1 MTLLDKIV
9 DTQLF
14 KRVLALARPYKGM
27 FWATVGLSIA
37 LAILSPLRPH
47 LIQIA
52 VDDYIFKSDMDG
64 LKIMVYLLIGVLL
77 LNGLASYAF
86 RYYSAWLGQSIIRD
100 LRVRV
105 YEHITRLRL
114 RYFDTT
120 PIGQSTTRTI
130 NDVEAMND
138 IFSAGLI
145 AIIADLLTIFT
156 VLFIMFSKDWKLSLV
171 CLSVFPVLIYAT
183 YLFKEGVKVTFQK
196 VRHESA
202 RLNAFLQEHI
212 TGMNVVQIFGA
223 EERELKKFKAINNEV
238 KKANVGAIW
247 YYSLF
252 FPAIEVITAAAL
264 ALLVWFGANQVINLQ
279 TTLGTLIAF
288 ILYLNMLFRPL
299 RMLADKFNTL
309 QMGLV
314 AAERVFAVVDRT
326 DKIDNTGTIKANKL
340 KGNIQF
346 KDVEFAYNEVDF
358 VLNGVSFEIKEG
370 ETMAIVG
377 STGAGKSTIINILSR
392 FYEYQKG
399 EILIDGN
406 NVRDY
411 TLESLRKNIGVVL
424 QDVFLFSGS
433 IMDNITLR
441 DKSVSEERVY
451 EAAKIVGAHEF
462 IMKLPDQYN
471 YNVMERGAT
480 LSLGQRQLISFI
492 RTLVFDPQIL
502 ILDEATSSIDT
513 ETELLVQKAVEQ
525 LVKDRTSIVI
535 AHRLS
540 TIQNAHKIL
549 VLDKGKVLEIG
560 SHQEL
565 LAKANGAYKKLH
577 DMQFSKKEEILN
589 KVG

>member
-1 MTLLDKIV
+1 MALLDKIV

-14 KRVLALARPYKGM
+14 NRVLALARPYKRM
-27 FWATVGLSIA
+27 FWSTVGLSVV

-47 LIQIA
+47 LIQVG
-52 VDDYIFKSDMDG
+52 VDDYIFKSDIEG
-64 LKIMVYLLIGVLL
+64 LKVLVLILFGVLV

-86 RYYSAWLGQSIIRD
+86 RYYSAWLGQSIIKD

-105 YEHITRLRL
+105 YKHITNLRL

-145 AIIADLLTIFT
+145 AIIADLLTIIT
-156 VLFIMFSKDWKLSLV
+156 VLCIMFSKDWKLSLV
-171 CLSVFPVLIYAT
+171 CLSVFPLLIYST

-196 VRHESA
+196 IRHESA

-212 TGMNVVQIFGA
+212 TGMSVVQIFGA
-223 EERELKKFKAINNEV
+223 EERELNKFKAINGEL
-238 KKANVGAIW
+238 KKANVSAIW

-252 FPAIEVITAAAL
+252 FPAIEIITAAAL

-314 AAERVFAVVDRT
+314 AAERVFVVIDKT
-326 DKIDNTGTIKANKL
+326 DTIEDKGTIEIEKL
-340 KGNIQF
+340 KGNIEF
-346 KDVEFAYNEVDF
+346 KNVEFAYNEIDF
-358 VLNGVSFEIKEG
+358 VLKGVSFDIKAG

-399 EILIDGN
+399 EILVDGL

-411 TLESLRKNIGVVL
+411 TLQSLRQNIGVVL

-433 IMDNITLR
+433 VMDNITLR
-441 DKSVSEERVY
+441 DDSIDKDRVY
-451 EAAKIVGAHEF
+451 EAAKIVGAHDF
-462 IMKLPDQYN
+462 IMKLPQKYD

-513 ETELLVQKAVEQ
+513 ETELLVQKAIEN

-540 TIQNAHKIL
+540 TIQSANQIL

-560 SHQEL
+560 NHQEL
-565 LAKANGAYKKLH
+565 LAKPNGAYRQLH
-577 DMQFSKKEEILN
+577 EMQFMVGEE
-589 KVG
+589 KV

>member
-1 MTLLDKIV
+1 MAILDKIV
-9 DTQLF
+9 DTKLF
-14 KRVLALARPYKGM
+14 KRVLGLAYPFRKM
-27 FWATVGLSIA
+27 FWATVGLSVA

-52 VDDYIFKSDMDG
+52 VDDYIFKSDIEG
-64 LKIMVYLLIGVLL
+64 LKIMILILIGVLL

-86 RYYSAWLGQSIIRD
+86 RYYSAFLGQSIIKD
-100 LRVRV
+100 LRVKVFR
-105 YEHITRLRL
+105 HITNLRL
-114 RYFDTT
+114 RFFDTT
-120 PIGQSTTRTI
+120 PIGQATTRTI

-145 AIIADLLTIFT
+145 AIIADLLVIFT
-156 VLFIMFSKDWKLSLV
+156 VLGIMFSKDWKLSLV
-171 CLSVFPVLIYAT
+171 CLSVFPLLIYAT
-183 YLFKEGVKVTFQK
+183 YLFKEGVKTTFQK
-196 VRHESA
+196 VRTESA

-212 TGMNVVQIFGA
+212 SGMSVVQIFGA
-223 EERELKKFKAINNEV
+223 EKRELAKFKAINNEL

-264 ALLVWFGANQVINLQ
+264 ALLVWFGANQVINFQ

-314 AAERVFAVVDRT
+314 AAERVFGILDRT
-326 DKIDNTGTIKANKL
+326 DIIENKGTIDAGKL
-340 KGNIQF
+340 EGNIAF
-346 KDVEFAYNEVDF
+346 KNVEFAYNEIDF
-358 VLNGVSFEIKEG
+358 VLKGVSFDIEAG

-399 EILIDGN
+399 EIIVDGR

-411 TLESLRKNIGVVL
+411 TIESLRNNIGVVL
-424 QDVFLFSGS
+424 QDVFLYSGS
-433 IMDNITLR
+433 VMDNITLR
-441 DKSVSEERVY
+441 NESISKERVY
-451 EAAKIVGAHEF
+451 EAAKIVGAHDF
-462 IMKLPDQYN
+462 IMNLPEQYN

-513 ETELLVQKAVEQ
+513 ETELLVQNAIEL

-540 TIQNAHKIL
+540 TIQSADKIL

-560 SHQEL
+560 SPQEL
-565 LAKANGAYKKLH
+565 LAKPNGAYRTLH
-577 DMQFSKKEEILN
+577 EMQFSGKKEE

>member
-1 MTLLDKIV
+1 
-9 DTQLF
+9 
-14 KRVLALARPYKGM
+14 M